1 MSAVQARATGKRKIK
16 VGRVVSDKMDKTIVV
31 SVERLS
37 RHRLYKRVIRLTT
50 KFKAHDERNE
60 ARIGDTVRIEESRPL
75 SATKRWRLVEVVSR
89 AVEGAAE
96 PVVATE
102 AATEEAIH
110 AAAHP
115 GRDAAEAAAA
125 EAVEAGDGVPA

>member
-1 MSAVQARATGKRKIK
+1 MSAVQARATGKRKVK

-125 EAVEAGDGVPA
+125 EAPAGDEVPA